1 MFLKNSSST
10 MTLPGLTDLMTTCHF
25 SIPRIT
31 ARPEIKE
38 DLRSESSAN
47 DEIEPESF
55 MTTSGWLRGAVVVGG
70 DVAAG
75 RVAVDMVEAG
85 AKL

>member
-10 MTLPGLTDLMTTCHF
+10 MTLPGLTDLITTCHF

-38 DLRSESSAN
+38 DLRSESSEN

-55 MTTSGWLRGAVVVGG
+55 MTTSGWFSGAVVVGG

-75 RVAVDMVEAG
+75 RVVVEMVEAR